1 MLPCSRSLQF
11 AEGDT
16 ILSCANILHV
26 GAEAYGQLMPSFASG
41 NNISEMGG
49 KGKGGARENMSEAA
63 IREGLVRQMKK
74 RARKELMRKAES
86 MREVWLLMKKTTT
99 GGKRYR

>member
-1 MLPCSRSLQF
+1 
-11 AEGDT
+11 
-16 ILSCANILHV
+16 
-26 GAEAYGQLMPSFASG
+26 
-41 NNISEMGG
+41 
-49 KGKGGARENMSEAA
+49 MSEAA

-74 RARKELMRKAES
+74 RAQKELMRKAES

>member
-1 MLPCSRSLQF
+1 MLPCSHSLQF

-49 KGKGGARENMSEAA
+49 EGEGGSKRKYERSCDKGRSGEADEKESSKGVNEKG
-63 IREGLVRQMKK
+63 
-74 RARKELMRKAES
+74 
-86 MREVWLLMKKTTT
+86 
-99 GGKRYR
+99 